1 MHAGGGV
8 CAARAA
14 GRAAVT
20 PRPRQAPAVRA
31 GCTAKAGAHTRRWV
45 RRRAAVHGA
54 PAACPAS
61 WLHPWVQGRDTTIP
75 YPTLHPCWHAP
86 LARSGLCCASRRR
99 RRCSCIRIR
108 RPAVWPPRPAL
119 QPRVSAVTRYL
130 KPRIVERVAAGR
142 RVTRH
147 HRWLLP
153 QLALRQPR
161 GERMPQRNL
170 EGDGMHIAACTPFLF
185 LSVDR
190 LQATQPALRGVRTR
204 VLEAKCAAMT
214 AASSELHAH
223 IACDRCS
230 LSPQSSRQP
239 GWHEL
244 DINNCVSA
252 DSGTFRTVQTAPLRT
267 YCMPSLAAARL
278 QLFY

>member
-75 YPTLHPCWHAP
+75 YPTLHPCWHAL

-130 KPRIVERVAAGR
+130 KPRILNVPSNVSRLGVVSHDTIAGCCR
-142 RVTRH
+142 SWRSGNR
-147 HRWLLP
+147 
-153 QLALRQPR
+153 
-161 GERMPQRNL
+161 
-170 EGDGMHIAACTPFLF
+170 EGKECHNATWKGTACIL
-185 LSVDR
+185 
-190 LQATQPALRGVRTR
+190 
-204 VLEAKCAAMT
+204 
-214 AASSELHAH
+214 LHAH
-223 IACDRCS
+223 
-230 LSPQSSRQP
+230 
-239 GWHEL
+239 
-244 DINNCVSA
+244 
-252 DSGTFRTVQTAPLRT
+252 
-267 YCMPSLAAARL
+267 PSFFC
-278 QLFY
+278 Q